1 MTAAPGRPLIAIAVL
16 ASAGASFAA
25 QTESSVDKRL
35 KQASEAFQDVM
46 RIPDKSIP
54 RDLMNKAVCI
64 VVIPDLKKGAFVFGG
79 KYGRGFASC
88 REGPQRQFAAP
99 AAIRIEGGS
108 FGLQLGGSSTDVV
121 LLVMNQRGMQ
131 RLLSDKFTLG
141 GEAAVAAGPVGRNTS
156 ATTDAMMTAEILS
169 WSRSRGVFVG
179 LSLEG
184 ATLRPDNGE
193 NEKLYGKPVASKAIL
208 TSTTPTPPRAR
219 VFVASLNR
227 FVYVRQRTDKHA
239 HSTH

>member
-1 MTAAPGRPLIAIAVL
+1 M
-16 ASAGASFAA
+16 
-25 QTESSVDKRL
+25 
-35 KQASEAFQDVM
+35 
-46 RIPDKSIP
+46 
-54 RDLMNKAVCI
+54 
-64 VVIPDLKKGAFVFGG
+64 
-79 KYGRGFASC
+79 
-88 REGPQRQFAAP
+88 
-99 AAIRIEGGS
+99 
-108 FGLQLGGSSTDVV
+108 
-121 LLVMNQRGMQ
+121 
-131 RLLSDKFTLG
+131 
-141 GEAAVAAGPVGRNTS
+141 
-156 ATTDAMMTAEILS
+156 AEILS

-208 TSTTPTPPRAR
+208 TSTIPTPARAR